1 MSQDS
6 TLLPLC
12 LRHPYRHLEAHMKKI
27 IAISALALAVTACGG
42 TAASAPAA
50 SPTATTTATAA
61 STPAAVT
68 TPATAATPTS
78 AAAVGSETPGGTAAT
93 PAGASTPANSLVGTW
108 TVDYGD
114 PTVMSISQ
122 SGSVYTITVVGE
134 TEPVGV
140 SCALPPGTKI
150 ATFSATGTGTYSG
163 QQGTW
168 TRNGSNVNCSFS
180 AWVPTTLKL
189 SATAPYSLVMPS
201 TDPNDPLPVTFY
213 KA

>member
-1 MSQDS
+1 V
-6 TLLPLC
+6 
-12 LRHPYRHLEAHMKKI
+12 A
-27 IAISALALAVTACGG
+27 
-42 TAASAPAA
+42 AASG
-50 SPTATTTATAA
+50 
-61 STPAAVT
+61 
-68 TPATAATPTS
+68 TS
-78 AAAVGSETPGGTAAT
+78 AI
-93 PAGASTPANSLVGTW
+93 PAGASTLGSSLLGTW

-114 PTVMSISQ
+114 PTVMSITE
-122 SGSVYTITVVGE
+122 SGSVYTITAVGE

-168 TRNGSNVNCSFS
+168 SRDGSNVDCSFTT
-180 AWVPTTLKL
+180 WVPTTLKL
-189 SATAPYSLVMPS
+189 SAAPPYSLVMPS